1 MASGTFEHTFT
12 YEIEV
17 NEDESEV
24 IGVGGSSD
32 KALCEW
38 VQKHALEASEIQVD
52 TEIEWEADNGCV
64 YGPPDNWEQPY
75 YGDERT
81 ITAVFF
87 GEGKDETLLPFD
99 CKSTPKAVVDALY
112 ALVNDEDVDPPVD
125 DEPRDY

>member
-12 YEIEV
+12 YEVEV

-38 VQKHALEASEIQVD
+38 VQKHAQEASEIQVE
-52 TEIEWEADNGCV
+52 TEIEWEGDNGCV
-64 YGPPDNWEQPY
+64 YGPPDNWEAPY

-81 ITAVFF
+81 ILSVFF
-87 GEGKDETLLPFD
+87 GEGKDETLLPFK
-99 CKSTPKAVVDALY
+99 CASKEVQDALN
-112 ALVNDEDVDPPVD
+112 ALVDKEDVDPPAD